1 MPTSNVNMSSCGS
14 GYHNKR
20 GTEYDKKNDPLRH
33 AKTLTR
39 DVRTM

>member
-14 GYHNKR
+14 GYRNKR
-20 GTEYDKKNDPLRH
+20 GTEYDQKDDPLRP
-33 AKTLTR
+33 KTLTR

>member
-1 MPTSNVNMSSCGS
+1 MSTSNVNMSSCGS

-20 GTEYDKKNDPLRH
+20 GIEYQKDDPLRH

-39 DVRTM
+39 DLRTI